1 MWKAKLHTLEER
13 GLHVE
18 IEKEVLNKAPP
29 SANDTRNADNIDSL
43 C

>member
-1 MWKAKLHTLEER
+1 MWKAKLHTLEEC
-13 GLHVE
+13 GHIE
-18 IEKEVLNKAPP
+18 IEKELLNKAPP